1 MDHRENHLIELL
13 KKAVEVADR
22 HHDGHIT
29 FLKFTTGWKVSFGT
43 PDLDTGYGRKEIRDL
58 KAFDSLQEALEGLL

>member
-13 KKAVEVADR
+13 KKAVDVADR
-22 HHDGHIT
+22 DHDGHIT
-29 FLKFTTGWKVSFGT
+29 FLKFTTGWKASFGT
-43 PDLDTGYGRKEIRDL
+43 PDLDSGYGRKEIRDL

>member
-22 HHDGHIT
+22 DHDGHIT

-58 KAFDSLQEALEGLL
+58 KAFDSFQEALEGLL